1 MEFNQFGH
9 PSRSDDSYFVDD
21 TILWDPVRGF
31 ISVDSIDAG
40 ADLGYLRTTSS
51 TLIAVETVADCRDTT
66 ISVAVTQE
74 EKRDLL
80 LRVAYN
86 DPEHL
91 TSVVLHH
98 DGRTRFI
105 NDRKEALEWLGYVP
119 HKPPLHLVAAD
130 GVEYMKETELADA

>member
-9 PSRSDDSYFVDD
+9 PSKSDDSYFVDD

-31 ISVDSIDAG
+31 ISVDEPDTE

-51 TLIAVETVADCRDTT
+51 TLIAVMTVADSRDTT
-66 ISVAVTQE
+66 IIVAVTQE

-80 LRVAYN
+80 LRVSYN
-86 DPEHL
+86 DPENL
-91 TSVVLHH
+91 TSVVMHH
-98 DGRTRFI
+98 DGRTRFV
-105 NDRKEALEWLGYVP
+105 NDRKEALAWLGYVP
-119 HKPPLHLVAAD
+119 HQPKFGLVAAD